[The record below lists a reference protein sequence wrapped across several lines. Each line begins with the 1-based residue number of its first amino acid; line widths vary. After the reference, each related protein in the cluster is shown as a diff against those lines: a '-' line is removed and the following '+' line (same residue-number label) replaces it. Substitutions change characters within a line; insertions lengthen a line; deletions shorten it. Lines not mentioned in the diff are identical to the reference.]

1 MARFLKDRSKAKG
14 MVPGSL
20 VLIGKQKMEKPIIQY
35 KQIGTDKVLEEEVS
49 SIREAIDKFDPQAVN
64 WINIYGIHDLD
75 LIQSLGVEFD
85 LPGLMLEDMLNTD
98 QTPKYEN
105 GETYDG
111 FILKMLHQVENTNRI
126 HAEQITI
133 ILRKDCL
140 ITVQER
146 RGDVFE
152 PVRERIRKN
161 KGRIRSHGN
170 DYLAYALMDTIVYTH
185 CGRNLPV

>member
-75 LIQSLGVEFD
+75 LISFVILAGYGCQS
-85 LPGLMLEDMLNTD
+85 
-98 QTPKYEN
+98 
-105 GETYDG
+105 
-111 FILKMLHQVENTNRI
+111 
-126 HAEQITI
+126 
-133 ILRKDCL
+133 
-140 ITVQER
+140 
-146 RGDVFE
+146 
-152 PVRERIRKN
+152 
-161 KGRIRSHGN
+161 
-170 DYLAYALMDTIVYTH
+170 
-185 CGRNLPV
+185 